1 MKQSS
6 MKNMFDALTH
16 RGMVRDNNED
26 CWMAQTIW
34 NDSFLLCGV
43 IDGMGGY
50 EGGEV
55 AAEIARTTI
64 IDEVVTH
71 EAADNILMVLEAAVV
86 KANNA
91 IVEHKMKHADVG
103 HMGCVATVGILDLN
117 ENQLFLAHVG
127 DTRLYQFH
135 QNVLQKLTFD
145 HSIVGQ
151 KEDSGVLTEEEAMS
165 DPERNIVTKSLGF
178 ERLAVHDADYLD
190 LGVFPLQ
197 PGTQLLFCSDGLYDM
212 VTSRE
217 ISSVLQQETGVHE
230 KSRQLIDLANECGG
244 KDNVTVVLVQLFQ
257 SDSSNE
263 GDATTVPTE
272 GAERTSKELD
282 TAREDAE
289 EKHCSPKVGEEAEA
303 NVNGDEKKND
313 DDVLPQARKGWR
325 HVKTGRGLLAL
336 VAIVAF
342 ALGVL
347 VGYLLKVFVF

>member
-1 MKQSS
+1 
-6 MKNMFDALTH
+6 MKNMFDALSH

-26 CWMAQTIW
+26 CWIAQTIW
-34 NDSFLLCGV
+34 NDSCLLCGV

-55 AAEIARTTI
+55 AAELARKTI

-71 EAADNILMVLEAAVV
+71 EATGNILMVLEAAVA

-91 IVEHKMKHADVG
+91 IVEHKMEHADVR
-103 HMGCVATVGILDLN
+103 HMGCVATVGIVDLN

-178 ERLAVHDADYLD
+178 ERLAEHDADYMD

-197 PGTQLLFCSDGLYDM
+197 PDTQLLFCSDGLYDM

-217 ISSVLQQETGVHE
+217 ITSILQQQTGVHE
-230 KSRQLIDLANECGG
+230 KSRQLVDLANECGG
-244 KDNVTVVLVQLFQ
+244 KDNVTVVLVQLFP

-263 GDATTVPTE
+263 GDTTTVSTE
-272 GAERTSKELD
+272 GVGCDSKKLD
-282 TAREDAE
+282 TSREDAE
-289 EKHCSPKVGEEAEA
+289 EKHRLLNEGVEAEA
-303 NVNGDEKKND
+303 NVNRDEKEND
-313 DDVLPQARKGWR
+313 GNVLPMALKGRR
-325 HVKTGRGLLAL
+325 HVKMKRGVVAL
-336 VAIVAF
+336 VVFVAF

-347 VGYLLKVFVF
+347 VGYLLKVLVN